1 MELKCSRVPGEQTSP
16 PEHCQARICRSFS
29 KALREHR
36 GGSIPWR
43 SSECGLEGMQPWAV
57 CCVPRPFGSARFSLA
72 LEDFSKVI
80 DEPAARLGLQAKHVV
95 LSPFTMRVFERIVLW
110 ITFICCLISKPKG
123 HVFQV
128 LFLELQRPH
137 VYFKQKEKGKNCI
150 FRKSLPKQGL

>member
-1 MELKCSRVPGEQTSP
+1 MGPSHGGAVSVDWRGCSPGQCAVCHGVLAVPGFPT
-16 PEHCQARICRSFS
+16 
-29 KALREHR
+29 
-36 GGSIPWR
+36 
-43 SSECGLEGMQPWAV
+43 
-57 CCVPRPFGSARFSLA
+57 
-72 LEDFSKVI
+72 DFSKVI